1 MDKIYDITEKILH
14 EFIIKLRTECS
25 NIEISH
31 QKELSLLNKKNAT
44 LTEVNSELI
53 SVNNNKDKMLHLKDK
68 TIHDYEIQINSL
80 SNEQKEEISSR
91 EKVSMFVQKD
101 KLVAELQE
109 ENERL
114 KNRITMLEKKDKGKK
129 INEIVEEIETNT
141 ETQTQNNEDNNIIED
156 NNNEDNVEESQNN
169 DMNEGDVTDVEDD
182 IEDDNPIVV
191 FIYKDVDYCY
201 DSSKKIDSYYHYDD
215 DNDCIG
221 EKVSTLKYI
230 SKNQHFV
237 IEDTEDKKKYILE
250 MVDGM
255 PGNVIGYKDG
265 KKSKLY

>member
-1 MDKIYDITEKILH
+1 MDKIYDITEKILQ
-14 EFIIKLRTECS
+14 EFVIKLRTECS

-31 QKELSLLNKKNAT
+31 QKELSLLNQKNAT

-53 SVNNNKDKMLHLKDK
+53 SNNNNKDKMLHLKDK

-80 SNEQKEEISSR
+80 SEAQKDEISSR

-101 KLVAELQE
+101 KLVSELQE

-141 ETQTQNNEDNNIIED
+141 ETQTQNNDVVDNNDVE
-156 NNNEDNVEESQNN
+156 ETVVEESQNN
-169 DMNEGDVTDVEDD
+169 DINEGDVTDVEDD

-191 FIYKDVDYCY
+191 FTYKDVDYCY